1 MLITLTKIV
10 AVSFCVERWIW
21 LLRKEGG
28 CLNWFIDILLQFRS
42 HFTVHHLSLPG
53 VCMHPAHHFAQKINN
68 NQCLLI
74 INHYCPNNSALQYYN
89 SRFSNNTV
97 LGNTCVTIV
106 SPKMWKFEV
115 NISLLQFSPVS
126 SWTALER
133 GKNDRFFIKSQ
144 VTYARGSFQ
153 TWLSWLG
160 KSQKGKTTFPFI
172 SRDWIWK
179 VHSKASKMRKCSS
192 FQCNPTEH
200 NASMQLERGC
210 FMVAA
215 AYLYKF
221 SSLIFP
227 PDCCSNLNICNHAA
241 PGFLT

>member
-1 MLITLTKIV
+1 MCYNSFSEDVKVWSQYFSV
-10 AVSFCVERWIW
+10 AILSSVIMNCTGK
-21 LLRKEGG
+21 RKKRP
-28 CLNWFIDILLQFRS
+28 ILHQVTS
-42 HFTVHHLSLPG
+42 HMCTWKFS
-53 VCMHPAHHFAQKINN
+53 N
-68 NQCLLI
+68 LI
-74 INHYCPNNSALQYYN
+74 INI
-89 SRFSNNTV
+89 RD
-97 LGNTCVTIV
+97 
-106 SPKMWKFEV
+106 
-115 NISLLQFSPVS
+115 SL
-126 SWTALER
+126 
-133 GKNDRFFIKSQ
+133 I
-144 VTYARGSFQ
+144 
-153 TWLSWLG
+153 G
-160 KSQKGKTTFPFI
+160 KSQKGKTTLPFI

-221 SSLIFP
+221 SSPIFP